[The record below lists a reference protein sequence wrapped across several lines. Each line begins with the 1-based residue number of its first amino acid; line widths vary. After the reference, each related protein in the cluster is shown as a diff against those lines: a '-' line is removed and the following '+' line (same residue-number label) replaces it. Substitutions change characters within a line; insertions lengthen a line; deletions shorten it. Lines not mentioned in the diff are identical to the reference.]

1 MNGASTYSKEVE
13 VEVTTPATFSLD
25 QNYPNPFN
33 PTTMIKYSIPADQQV
48 SLNIYN
54 LLGQKVMTLVNE
66 VQKTGQHEVNFNASN
81 LASGVYFYK
90 LEAGSLSSIKKM
102 ILMK

>member
-1 MNGASTYSKEVE
+1 MGKVVA
-13 VEVTTPATFSLD
+13 PAEFSLQ

-33 PTTMIKYSIPADQQV
+33 PTTLIRYAIPSDQHV
-48 SLNIYN
+48 ALNVYN
-54 LLGQKVMTLVNE
+54 LLGQKVITLVDGL
-66 VQKTGQHEVNFNASN
+66 QKAGQHEVNFNAIN

-90 LEAGSLSSIKKM
+90 LETGTQSSIKKM